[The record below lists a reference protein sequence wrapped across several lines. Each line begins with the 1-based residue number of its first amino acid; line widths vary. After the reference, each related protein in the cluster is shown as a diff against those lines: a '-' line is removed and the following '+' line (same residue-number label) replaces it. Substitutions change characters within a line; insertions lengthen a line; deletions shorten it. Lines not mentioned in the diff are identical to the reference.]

1 MELITMG
8 MRRHLR
14 VVGSKVDEMRTKAPL
29 RIAFATSDLKH
40 VNQHFG
46 TARCFAIYAVNAEQ
60 AELIEAAQFSAHQQ
74 EHDENKLTV
83 KLDVLHHCAAVY
95 CQAVG
100 SSAIHKLRA
109 AGIQPLKVDTHT
121 PITRLIGD
129 LQSQLRFSA
138 PTWWKKAMAGAQEH
152 DRTRFD
158 RMEAEGWDE

>member
-1 MELITMG
+1 MG

-14 VVGSKVDEMRTKAPL
+14 LVGSSHVDDVMVGAPL
-29 RIAFATSDLKH
+29 RIAFATNDLKH

-46 TARCFAIYAVNAEQ
+46 TARCFAIYAVNEEQ
-60 AELIEAAQFSAHQQ
+60 AELIEAAQFSRHQQ
-74 EHDENKLTV
+74 DHDENKLTV

-95 CQAVG
+95 CRAVG

-109 AGIQPLKVDTHT
+109 AGIQPLKVDIQT
-121 PITRLIGD
+121 PIARLIGD

-138 PTWWKKAMAGAQEH
+138 PTWWSKAMAGGPKH

>member
-1 MELITMG
+1 MG

-14 VVGSKVDEMRTKAPL
+14 VMGSKVDDVKARAPL
-29 RIAFATSDLKH
+29 QIAFATSDLKH

-60 AELIEAAQFSAHQQ
+60 AELIEVAQFSEPQQ
-74 EHDENKLTV
+74 EHDENKLAI

-95 CQAVG
+95 CQAIG
-100 SSAIHKLRA
+100 SSAIQKLLA
-109 AGIQPLKVDTHT
+109 AGTQPLKVDVQA

-129 LQSQLRFSA
+129 LQSQLHFFA
-138 PTWWKKAMAGAQEH
+138 PTWWKKAMAGALEH

>member
-1 MELITMG
+1 MG

-14 VVGSKVDEMRTKAPL
+14 LVDSKVDDVMMRGPL

-40 VNQHFG
+40 VNQHFA
-46 TARCFAIYAVNAEQ
+46 TARCFAIYAVNEEH
-60 AELIEAAQFSAHQQ
+60 AELIEAAEFSRHQQ
-74 EHDENKLTV
+74 DHDENKLTV

-121 PITRLIGD
+121 PIAWLIGD
-129 LQSQLRFSA
+129 LQSQLRFCA
-138 PTWWKKAMAGAQEH
+138 PTWWSKAMAGGQKH

>member
-1 MELITMG
+1 MG

-14 VVGSKVDEMRTKAPL
+14 LVGISNVDEVMTKVPL

-60 AELIEAAQFSAHQQ
+60 GELIEAAQFSEPQQ
-74 EHDENKLTV
+74 DHDENKLTV

-95 CQAVG
+95 CQAIG
-100 SSAIHKLRA
+100 SSAIQKLLA
-109 AGIQPLKVDTHT
+109 AGIQPLKVDTQT

-129 LQSQLRFSA
+129 LQSQLRFFA
-138 PTWWKKAMAGAQEH
+138 PTWWKKAMAGGPKH
-152 DRTRFD
+152 DCTRFD